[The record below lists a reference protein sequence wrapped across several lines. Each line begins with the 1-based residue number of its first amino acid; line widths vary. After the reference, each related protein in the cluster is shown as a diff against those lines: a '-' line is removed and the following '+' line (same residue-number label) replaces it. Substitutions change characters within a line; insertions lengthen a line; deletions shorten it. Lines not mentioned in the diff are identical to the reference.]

1 MSDKSGTRG
10 DRMLMGRFLAA
21 VDQLAHTGMTEFEA
35 AYDDELGELSPVEV
49 LWRCEGKWQGT
60 RLFSAHFSYP
70 AQAAEDLLGRVVNGG
85 LCTSCRNVVVIGLSI
100 DGYCSRTLVAT
111 DIDDEHTYRY
121 VKTCAGSE
129 ESQ

>member
-60 RLFSAHFSYP
+60 RVFSAHFSYP
-70 AQAAEDLLGRVVNGG
+70 AQAAEDLLGRVCQRWAVHELSQRGCDRPEHRRLLLTDAG
-85 LCTSCRNVVVIGLSI
+85 RN
-100 DGYCSRTLVAT
+100 R
-111 DIDDEHTYRY
+111 H
-121 VKTCAGSE
+121 
-129 ESQ
+129 